1 MANSEDEFEPST
13 KRFKADKTLVC
24 LSAVTSH
31 EMTLTTKP
39 LTGIY
44 KLQKQP
50 ILTAPGAKH
59 ALKCTVSGCEYSCKR
74 PDSLKYHM
82 KRFHDTDTSTK
93 GARFSCPV
101 GSCARTFFHAN
112 KLIHHLSE
120 HKMEIGKK

>member
-13 KRFKADKTLVC
+13 KRFKADKTLVG

-59 ALKCTVSGCEYSCKR
+59 ALKCTVSGCEYSCKN
-74 PDSLKYHM
+74 D
-82 KRFHDTDTSTK
+82 
-93 GARFSCPV
+93 
-101 GSCARTFFHAN
+101 RTVSS
-112 KLIHHLSE
+112 IT
-120 HKMEIGKK
+120 